1 MTQPRKNEN
10 NTLHIRRCIQTI
22 DDSINQLEKARA
34 SLVALLPRNK
44 FKKADFRIKL
54 PDGRIMVRDG
64 KVIKEKDDEHK

>member
-1 MTQPRKNEN
+1 MNQPRKNEN

-44 FKKADFRIKL
+44 FKAVDYRIKL
-54 PDGRIMVRDG
+54 PDGRIIGPGG
-64 KVIKEKDDEHK
+64 KVIEEKDDKHK

>member
-1 MTQPRKNEN
+1 MNQPRKTEN

-44 FKKADFRIKL
+44 FKAVDYRIKL
-54 PDGRIMVRDG
+54 PDGRMIVNGG
-64 KVIKEKDDEHK
+64 KVVKNGGTE